1 VLYRCSW
8 GCSRAHVARS
18 ATGSAG
24 RCEPGWAGARG
35 PPSSRTWLSAAAP
48 LFPPLP
54 DALLRQHCDLCARSA
69 SGCAALPMHGV
80 GAQELATFVSASWA
94 EFRDDESGDPY
105 YYNQVLLG
113 TAACG

>member
-1 VLYRCSW
+1 
-8 GCSRAHVARS
+8 
-18 ATGSAG
+18 
-24 RCEPGWAGARG
+24 
-35 PPSSRTWLSAAAP
+35 
-48 LFPPLP
+48 
-54 DALLRQHCDLCARSA
+54 
-69 SGCAALPMHGV
+69 MHGV